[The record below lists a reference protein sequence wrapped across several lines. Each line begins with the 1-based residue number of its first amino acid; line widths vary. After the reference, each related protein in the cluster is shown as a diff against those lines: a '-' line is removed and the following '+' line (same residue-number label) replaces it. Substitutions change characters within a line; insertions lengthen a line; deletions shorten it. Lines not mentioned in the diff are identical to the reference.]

1 MLYILQFSELVFYV
15 YDTFMFMI
23 SFTNLKAILIEKNLC
38 SPYLS
43 HLHMLIKDLL
53 Q

>member
-15 YDTFMFMI
+15 YDTTG
-23 SFTNLKAILIEKNLC
+23 FTSLKVILIENIC
-38 SPYLS
+38 VYLS

>member
-1 MLYILQFSELVFYV
+1 MFYILQFSELVFYV
-15 YDTFMFMI
+15 YDTTG
-23 SFTNLKAILIEKNLC
+23 FTNLKAILIEKNLC
-38 SPYLS
+38 SPYFS